1 MVSNV
6 LLRSSGHLNP
16 RFLVILAMAVVALTA
31 VGCGG
36 NVSTV
41 LGPSMG
47 TVQVSISN
55 PPSCMPPNDHF
66 MHVFVTVRSVQAHTS
81 VSAGDNSAGWQELAP
96 QLASAPMQIDLFSKP
111 DTRCVLAQ
119 LGSASLPVGNYQQ
132 IRLSSFEHSC
142 CWSRT
147 AISK

>member
-55 PPSCMPPNDHF
+55 PPSCMPPMTISCTCSSQCD
-66 MHVFVTVRSVQAHTS
+66 
-81 VSAGDNSAGWQELAP
+81 
-96 QLASAPMQIDLFSKP
+96 
-111 DTRCVLAQ
+111 RCRRI
-119 LGSASLPVGNYQQ
+119 PV
-132 IRLSSFEHSC
+132 
-142 CWSRT
+142 
-147 AISK
+147 